1 LSVTTTTR
9 EEAVVRCTRL
19 MTLITVCALLLTG
32 ALAAGA
38 TEYEHHAQVRI
49 FIDSPADEAWVEA
62 RRAEL
67 DILHGR
73 RGEFVD
79 VLVPQSELSDLLA
92 AAGHAELIQADVETY
107 YAERNGNRGDFGAY
121 HTFSEDVAWMDQ
133 LRAQYPDVISARWS
147 IGQGHEGNDLWAF
160 RVSDNPD
167 IDESGEAEVLFDGMH
182 HAREIM
188 AAEMPMMLAEYL
200 CQEYT
205 AGNPD
210 IVSLVDDN
218 EIYFVPI
225 VNPDGFLY
233 NEQISPNGGGMWR
246 KNRRNNG
253 GSYGV
258 DPNRNYPYEWGCDW
272 GSSGS
277 PSDETY
283 RGPSPASEPEV
294 QAMIAFIND
303 HDFVTRQSWHSYS
316 ELTLYPWGYTTNDT
330 PDEDTFR
337 EMAAAMVQYN
347 GYAPGQPGD
356 VLYDVCGGT
365 FDWDYGA
372 QGEHGKIF
380 SFTNEIGS
388 SSDGFWPTDGRRQ
401 QLFED
406 NLWPSLYMIGVSGS
420 LRGVTWEH
428 EALPFTAVPSAG
440 YIVSGTPVGYE
451 GAAIDPTSVKL
462 VYRVDGAGFIEVEMS
477 HDGEGVF
484 TAEMAGQAD
493 GAVVEYYLTAADVD
507 GGEGT
512 SPRSAPDALHYF
524 EVGSDFSHDMESARG
539 WISGAA
545 GDDAG
550 TGLWV
555 RVDPVGTAAQPE
567 DDHSTVGTLCWVTG
581 QHEAGESIGFNDV
594 DGGATSLLS
603 PVYDLTGAQEVN
615 FSYWRWYSN
624 DQGSSP
630 GEDYWDVMV
639 SNDGGESW
647 LSLEHTNVSSNAWE
661 AQSFSLLDHFASA
674 GQVQLKFVA
683 SDEGSGSIVEGAVDD
698 FNIAGL
704 FDVTG
709 PGGELPPFR
718 VNLERPF
725 PNPFN
730 PKTTIHFT
738 LGEPGF
744 VSLGVFDVAGRMVRS
759 LLSSELSAGEHGLS
773 WNGRD
778 ALGRPAAS
786 GTYFIRLRAEGREL
800 SRRVVLLK

>member
-1 LSVTTTTR
+1 M
-9 EEAVVRCTRL
+9 RCHRL
-19 MTLITVCALLLTG
+19 MTLFAVCLLFSIGTLN
-32 ALAAGA
+32 AGA
-38 TEYEHHAQVRI
+38 AEYEHHAQVRI

-62 RRAEL
+62 RHAGL
-67 DILHGR
+67 DIIQGR
-73 RGEFVD
+73 RGEYVD
-79 VLVPQSELSDLLA
+79 VLVVQSELAELLA
-92 AAGHAELIQADVETY
+92 EAGRTELTYPDVEAH

-133 LRAQYPDVISARWS
+133 LRSQYPNIISARWS
-147 IGQGHEGNDLWAF
+147 LGQGHEGNDIWAF

-167 IDESGEAEVLFDGMH
+167 IDENGETEVLFDGMH

-188 AAEMPMMLAEYL
+188 ASEMPMMLAEYL

-210 IVSLVDDN
+210 IVPLVDDN

-233 NEQISPNGGGMWR
+233 NEQTNPNGGGMWR
-246 KNRRNNG
+246 KNRRANTN

-272 GSSGS
+272 GSSGT

-294 QAMIAFIND
+294 IAMIDFINA

-316 ELTLYPWGYTTNDT
+316 ELTLYPWGYTTSDT
-330 PDEDTFR
+330 PDEDVFR

-372 QGEHGKIF
+372 EGEHGKIF
-380 SFTNEIGS
+380 GFTNEIGNN
-388 SSDGFWPTDGRRQ
+388 SDGFWPSDGRRQ
-401 QLFED
+401 ELFED
-406 NLWPSLYMIGVSGS
+406 NLWPALYMIDVSS
-420 LRGVTWEH
+420 TLRGVTWQH
-428 EALPFTAVPSAG
+428 DALPFTAQPSSS
-440 YIVSGTPVGYE
+440 YTVTGTPLGYE
-451 GAAIDPTSVKL
+451 GTMIDPASVKL
-462 VYRVDGAGFIEVEMS
+462 NYRVDGGSFVELAMSDAG
-477 HDGEGVF
+477 GGVF
-484 TAEMAGQAD
+484 SAELPGQAE
-493 GAVVEYYLTAADVD
+493 GAVVEYYLDASDAD
-507 GGEGT
+507 GAQGS
-512 SPRSAPDALHYF
+512 SPRNAPDALHYF
-524 EVGSDFSHDMESARG
+524 EIGDEFSHDMEASRG
-539 WISGAA
+539 WTAGAESDNA
-545 GDDAG
+545 S

-567 DDHSTVGTLCWVTG
+567 DDHSPSGSFCWVTG
-581 QHEAGESIGFNDV
+581 QHAAGESIGFNDV

-630 GEDYWDVMV
+630 GEDYWDVFV
-639 SNDGGESW
+639 SNDGGENW

-661 AQSFSLLDHFASA
+661 SHGFSLLDHFPAA

-683 SDEGSGSIVEGAVDD
+683 TDEGSGSIVEGAVDD
-698 FNIAGL
+698 FAIAGI

-718 VNLERPF
+718 VSLERPF

-730 PKTTIHFT
+730 PKTSIRFT

-744 VSLGVFDVAGRMVRS
+744 VSLGVYDAAGRMVRS
-759 LLSSELSAGEHGLS
+759 LLSSELSPGDHGLT

-800 SRRVVLLK
+800 SRQVVLLK